1 MEKGLIMFGVGW
13 PELTV
18 LFVIGIYIK
27 TLIDVLKSEFTN
39 FNKIIWIL
47 VVIFLPII
55 GSIAYYFIG
64 TKQRIPTS
72 QIPAQK
78 KCPFCAELIQAEAK
92 VCRYCNREIS

>member
-1 MEKGLIMFGVGW
+1 MFGIGL
-13 PELTV
+13 PELAV
-18 LFVIGIYIK
+18 LFVLGLFIK
-27 TLIDVLKSEFTN
+27 SLVDVTRSEFTGN
-39 FNKIIWIL
+39 NKIIWVL
-47 VVIFLPII
+47 VIIFLPIL